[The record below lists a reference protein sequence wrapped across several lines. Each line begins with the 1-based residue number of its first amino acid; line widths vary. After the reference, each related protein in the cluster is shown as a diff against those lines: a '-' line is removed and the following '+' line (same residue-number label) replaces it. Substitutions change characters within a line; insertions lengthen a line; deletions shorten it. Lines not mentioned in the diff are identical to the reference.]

1 MIQTHQQYKSLN
13 KNVNF
18 AVDPIFVDVPGACD
32 LFERVHLPP
41 DLNNTLFKF
50 SPLMKPYDYSYQF
63 VDGGI
68 KKELEFNFCK
78 KISKKCQG
86 QQTYAGVFWQTPE
99 QKCFSFSHPKF
110 SSVMQE
116 YYNI

>member
-1 MIQTHQQYKSLN
+1 MLISLLTPYLLMFLVPVTYSKGFICHQM
-13 KNVNF
+13 
-18 AVDPIFVDVPGACD
+18 
-32 LFERVHLPP
+32 
-41 DLNNTLFKF
+41 LNNTLFKF